1 MTLNEEAAEA
11 LRNEEKAEVLT
22 TVHTTMLKS
31 SFYRERTDV
40 TSIYYFLE
48 VGIVLNALHSCN
60 ISPWTISL

>member
-1 MTLNEEAAEA
+1 MTLNEEEAEA

-31 SFYRERTDV
+31 SFYIERTYV

-48 VGIVLNALHSCN
+48 VGIVLKALHNCN